1 MDVVWS
7 SQIPGRMTEYFTG
20 RRKVRDS
27 FAAAVSPGKLRVD
40 CTVYERWEFR
50 VEGSCYCGH
59 EPPVAYEKTQGVS
72 ETRSATVERSVE
84 ALVGAAGLLQ
94 IKGALRESLG
104 VDVNW
109 SGSETEKFSDVCKA
123 PKCGRA
129 ALVIYQL
136 VREYEMLISKRGE
149 YPYGPNVW
157 KETAQTIT
165 ENIGSYVGVP
175 ETTKWDR
182 RCGCEQVASPEFDG
196 RLEID
201 LGELCLL
208 VPYKVQPEAL
218 HVQIANIAVS
228 FPFLRPGGAQQLE
241 RGMLLPMERRFL
253 SPALQ
258 FYANLKGDSLDA
270 EARIYREQPPAGVDL
285 ISTQVFSTAQV
296 EDLLQIDGTEAEMEK
311 LHDFESES

>member
-1 MDVVWS
+1 
-7 SQIPGRMTEYFTG
+7 MTEYLTG

-50 VEGSCYCGH
+50 MEGSCSCGH
-59 EPPVAYEKTQGVS
+59 SPPVEYERTQGVS
-72 ETRSATVERSVE
+72 ETRSTTVERSVE

-94 IKGALRESLG
+94 IKGALRKSLG
-104 VDVNW
+104 AEVNW

-129 ALVIYQL
+129 SLVIYQL
-136 VREYEMLISKRGE
+136 VREYELVIWKRGE

-157 KETAQTIT
+157 KQTAQTIR
-165 ENIGSYVGVP
+165 ENISSYVGVP
-175 ETTKWDR
+175 ETTKWDKS
-182 RCGCEQVASPEFDG
+182 CGCEEVASPEFDG
-196 RLEID
+196 RLEVD
-201 LGELCLL
+201 MDELCLL
-208 VPYKVQPEAL
+208 VPYKVEPEVL
-218 HVQIANIAVS
+218 RVQIANIAVS
-228 FPFLRPGGAQQLE
+228 FPFLQPGGAQQLE

-270 EARIYREQPPAGVDL
+270 RARIYREQPPAEVDL
-285 ISTQVFSTAQV
+285 ISTQVFSAARA
-296 EDLLQIDGTEAEMEK
+296 EDLLQVEGTGTVMEK
-311 LHDFESES
+311 LRDFESES